1 MRVLFVS
8 STFPNDLKTKVG
20 GVYQRMRLFVDAIK
34 EIASL
39 DILFYVPPDVDT
51 TPSAVAKLEKN
62 LSKYWDASIRLSLCP
77 SAQESNASK
86 WQLYAAPAFS
96 FFRLPGCL
104 QTSGETQV
112 RAFERSLQGSPDIV
126 FVHKLSSMCPLLLT
140 KTTLPSVVLDLD
152 DIEHIVLW
160 RSLWQQPGWRER
172 VLYMARFPSLLWGEH
187 RSIRLSSRTFV
198 CSELDRL
205 YLADRWKLP
214 GIAVIPNAV
223 YIPQPQPLTE
233 DPTMLFIGSYLYQ
246 PNVDAAEFLIHK
258 VWPHVRQKNAG
269 ARLTIAGTPQDRI
282 LGCSSPPPGVTFTGF
297 VEDVADLYFRSR
309 VVCAPILSGGG
320 TRVKIIE
327 AAAYGKAIVATRI
340 GAEGLEM
347 YEGRDLLLRD
357 DAVSFAEACLE
368 LLEDSELCLKLG
380 SAARNLAIQAYE
392 RASVVGLIQ
401 KYIRA
406 QCRLPMALPASLE
419 LPVSS
424 SHPRKSPTG

>member
-39 DILFYVPPDVDT
+39 DMLFYVPAGVDT
-51 TPSAVAKLEKN
+51 APSAVDRLEKN
-62 LSKYWDASIRLSLCP
+62 LSKYWDASIRLSLCR
-77 SAQESNASK
+77 SAQESDASK
-86 WQLYAAPAFS
+86 WQRYAAPAFN
-96 FFRLPGCL
+96 FFRLPGCF
-104 QTSGETQV
+104 QTSGTTQV
-112 RAFERSLQGSPDIV
+112 RAFERSLDGGPDIV
-126 FVHKLSSMCPLLLT
+126 FVHKLSSICPLLLT
-140 KTTLPSVVLDLD
+140 KITLPPVLLDLD
-152 DIEHIVLW
+152 DVEHIVLW

-172 VLYMARFPSLLWGEH
+172 FLYVARLPSLLWGER
-187 RSIRLSSRTFV
+187 RSVRLSSRTFV
-198 CSELDRL
+198 CSELDRH

-223 YIPQPQPLTE
+223 RVPPQQPLVE
-233 DPTMLFIGSYLYQ
+233 EPSLLFIGSYLYQ

-258 VWPHVRQKNAG
+258 VWPHVRQKHPG
-269 ARLTIAGTPQDRI
+269 ARLTIAGTPEDRI
-282 LGCSSPPPGVTFTGF
+282 FGCSSPPPGVSFTGF
-297 VEDVADLYFRSR
+297 VDDVASLYSRSR

-327 AAAYGKAIVATRI
+327 AAAYAKAIVATRI

-347 YEGRDLLLRD
+347 RDGRELLLRD
-357 DAVSFAEACLE
+357 DAVSFAEACLR
-368 LLEDSELCLKLG
+368 LLEDPDLSQKLG
-380 SAARNLAIQAYE
+380 SAARNLAVQSYD

-401 KYIRA
+401 KHIRA
-406 QCRLPMALPASLE
+406 QCSFELPLPASLE

-424 SHPRKSPTG
+424 SHSRKAPTV